1 MEFYTSFTT
10 ALSEYVCHIVGWQ
23 CRVLVKVTTLR
34 GLDNCAQ
41 IWGMDGP
48 YCDAK
53 YVSDKEKIR
62 FYERNSMLSFI
73 LRGRRFIPT
82 VYSEGEAHS
91 LLSFVLTKLITK
103 VK

>member
-10 ALSEYVCHIVGWQ
+10 ALSEYVSHIVGWQ

-48 YCDAK
+48 HCDAK

-73 LRGRRFIPT
+73 LHGQRFIPT